1 MCFFLYLFKQ
11 VKALCG
17 KAQQNHSNTFQMLCE
32 IKSEIKLQNIIDS
45 IEFNENILSTCIKF
59 SVKQMMENFK
69 IDCVQYNSHINYLKI
84 PIILKVSINV
94 LIKKLQLFIQSVE
107 NCDGFLFCNDN
118 FNKKFKNLTK
128 SVIAM
133 FKSFELLEENCL
145 IFVEMKFIEKFIKD
159 NLLKQNN
166 YDVFIKFLKIT
177 IQFSEYLIK
186 NDENINSIKLSE
198 CFMCMEVI
206 LRERNI
212 WNEINQT
219 EKYFSHIKLAVNV
232 IYLYTKNLLDKTIF
246 LKKYINPDI
255 FGNFSKQDENDDY
268 INIYLKTIFIAKF
281 IEDRDNL
288 MIEYSSG
295 QVCNPYFCIYII

>member
-1 MCFFLYLFKQ
+1 M
-11 VKALCG
+11 KALCG
-17 KAQQNHSNTFQMLCE
+17 KTQQNHSNTFQMLSE

-45 IEFNENILSTCIKF
+45 TEFNENILSTCIKF

-118 FNKKFKNLTK
+118 FNKKFKNLTQ
-128 SVIAM
+128 SVIEM

-186 NDENINSIKLSE
+186 NDENINSIKLNE

-295 QVCNPYFCIYII
+295 QVC

>member
-1 MCFFLYLFKQ
+1 
-11 VKALCG
+11 
-17 KAQQNHSNTFQMLCE
+17 MLCE
-32 IKSEIKLQNIIDS
+32 IKSEIKLQNLIDS
-45 IEFNENILSTCIKF
+45 TEFNENILSSCIKF

-107 NCDGFLFCNDN
+107 NCDGFLFYNDN

-128 SVIAM
+128 SVIEM
-133 FKSFELLEENCL
+133 FKSFELLVENCL

-159 NLLKQNN
+159 NLLKMNN
-166 YDVFIKFLKIT
+166 YDVFIKFFKIT
-177 IQFSEYLIK
+177 IQFSEHLLK
-186 NDENINSIKLSE
+186 NDENINSIKLIE

-255 FGNFSKQDENDDY
+255 FGNFTKQDDENDDY
-268 INIYLKTIFIAKF
+268 IQIYLKIIFIAKF
-281 IEDRDNL
+281 IEEKDNL
-288 MIEYSSG
+288 MLEYSRG
-295 QVCNPYFCIYII
+295 QVCAI

>member
-1 MCFFLYLFKQ
+1 MCNLFYLFKQ
-11 VKALCG
+11 VKTLCG
-17 KAQQNHSNTFQMLCE
+17 AVYQNPSNTFQLLCE
-32 IKSEIKLQNIIDS
+32 IKSEVKLQNIIDAT
-45 IEFNENILSTCIKF
+45 EFNEKNLSTCITF

-118 FNKKFKNLTK
+118 FNKKLKNLTQ
-128 SVIAM
+128 SVIEM

-145 IFVEMKFIEKFIKD
+145 IFVEMKFIEKFVRD
-159 NLLKQNN
+159 NLLKPNN
-166 YDVFIKFLKIT
+166 YDVFIKFLKIN

-198 CFMCMEVI
+198 CFLCMEVI

-281 IEDRDNL
+281 IEDKDNL
-288 MIEYSSG
+288 MIEYSTK
-295 QVCNPYFCIYII
+295 QVCNPFFIFSI